1 MKKLIAIII
10 LCFINIIIF
19 YNKGKEVSI
28 EKIDINLEFNE
39 LGITFLDLND
49 SNTLLISLNN
59 TNILYIVD
67 YKDSTNLKKELNR
80 LGKSIDFIV
89 MIKEYDI
96 DIPAPKKIINKRL
109 NINNIV
115 FLSDTYNSI
124 SYNNS
129 SLCIN
134 SSNCD
139 FVYYTNSNIK
149 VNNNKVLFISRNI
162 KMNDKLYEE
171 WVDIYKLNNSVYTVL
186 KINDTYEVL
195 EIIKNI

>member
-49 SNTLLISLNN
+49 SNTLFISLNN

-67 YKDSTNLKKELNR
+67 YKDSTDLKKELNK

-89 MIKEYDI
+89 MTKEYDI
-96 DIPAPKKIINKRL
+96 DIKAPKKIINKRL
-109 NINNIV
+109 NINNII

-124 SYNNS
+124 SYNNN

-149 VNNNKVLFISRNI
+149 VNNNKVLFISKNTS
-162 KMNDKLYEE
+162 MNDKLYEE

>member
-1 MKKLIAIII
+1 M
-10 LCFINIIIF
+10 LCFINILMF
-19 YNKGKEVSI
+19 YTKSREVSI

-59 TNILYIVD
+59 TNLLYIID

-89 MIKEYDI
+89 MNKEYNI
-96 DIPAPKKIINKRL
+96 DIPAPKKMINKRL

-115 FLSDTYNSI
+115 FLSDTHNSI
-124 SYNNS
+124 TYNNN

-139 FVYYTNSNIK
+139 FAYYTNSNIK
-149 VNNNKVLFISRNI
+149 VNDNKVLFISKNTRL
-162 KMNDKLYEE
+162 NDKLYEE

-186 KINDTYEVL
+186 KIHDTYEVL

>member
-1 MKKLIAIII
+1 MKKIIAIII

-67 YKDSTNLKKELNR
+67 YKDSTNLKKELNK

-89 MIKEYDI
+89 MTKEYDI
-96 DIPAPKKIINKRL
+96 DITVPKKIINKRL
-109 NINNIV
+109 NINNII
-115 FLSDTYNSI
+115 FLSDNYNSI
-124 SYNNS
+124 SYNNN

-149 VNNNKVLFISRNI
+149 VNNNKVLFISNDI
-162 KMNDKLYEE
+162 SMNDKLYEE

-186 KINDTYEVL
+186 KIHDTYEIL
-195 EIIKNI
+195 EIIKKI

>member
-10 LCFINIIIF
+10 LCFINILIF

-67 YKDSTNLKKELNR
+67 YKASTYLKKELNK
-80 LGKSIDFIV
+80 LGQSIDFIV
-89 MIKEYDI
+89 MTKEYDI
-96 DIPAPKKIINKRL
+96 DIQAPKKIINKRL

-124 SYNNS
+124 SYNNN

-139 FVYYTNSNIK
+139 FSYYTNNNIK
-149 VNNNKVLFISRNI
+149 VNDNKALFISKNTRLS
-162 KMNDKLYEE
+162 DKLYEE

-186 KINDTYEVL
+186 KIHDTYEVL

>member
-10 LCFINIIIF
+10 LCFINILMF

-39 LGITFLDLND
+39 LGIIFLDLND

-67 YKDSTNLKKELNR
+67 YKASTNLKKELNK

-89 MIKEYDI
+89 MTKEYDI
-96 DIPAPKKIINKRL
+96 DIQAPKKIINKRL

-124 SYNNS
+124 SYNNN

-149 VNNNKVLFISRNI
+149 VNNNKVLFISNDI
-162 KMNDKLYEE
+162 SMNDKLYEE

-186 KINDTYEVL
+186 KINDTYEIL

>member
-59 TNILYIVD
+59 TNILYIID

-162 KMNDKLYEE
+162 KMKDKLYEE

>member
-1 MKKLIAIII
+1 MKKLIAIIM
-10 LCFINIIIF
+10 LCFINILMF
-19 YNKGKEVSI
+19 YTKSREVSI

-39 LGITFLDLND
+39 LGITFLELND

-59 TNILYIVD
+59 TNILYILD
-67 YKDSTNLKKELNR
+67 YKSSANLKKELNR

-89 MIKEYDI
+89 MNKEYNI
-96 DIPAPKKIINKRL
+96 DIPAPKKMINKRL

-115 FLSDTYNSI
+115 FLSDTHNSI
-124 SYNNS
+124 TYNNN

-139 FVYYTNSNIK
+139 FAYYTNSNIK
-149 VNNNKVLFISRNI
+149 VNDNKVLFISKNTRL
-162 KMNDKLYEE
+162 NDKLYEE

-186 KINDTYEVL
+186 KIHDTYEVL

>member
-10 LCFINIIIF
+10 LCFINILIF
-19 YNKGKEVSI
+19 YNKSKEVSI

-67 YKDSTNLKKELNR
+67 YKNSTNLKKELNR

-89 MIKEYDI
+89 MTKEYDI
-96 DIPAPKKIINKRL
+96 DITAPKKIINKRL

-124 SYNNS
+124 SYNNN

-134 SSNCD
+134 SPNCD
-139 FVYYTNSNIK
+139 FAYYTNSNIK
-149 VNNNKVLFISRNI
+149 VNDNKALFISKNTRLS
-162 KMNDKLYEE
+162 DKLYEE

>member
-89 MIKEYDI
+89 MTKEYDI

-124 SYNNS
+124 SYNNN